1 GSKVEGAS
9 TITQQLSK
17 NLFLT
22 SEKTWVRKIKEMMAA
37 LYIERNFSKEV
48 ILETY
53 LNQMYFGQ
61 GVYGVEMSSQTFFSK
76 PVGDLTIAEDAILA
90 GLAKALNVYSTVE
103 HHEKALQRR
112 NVVLKAMEDTEKI
125 TSKTRIQEQEK
136 TLGLEL
142 QKQESKP
149 GPCVDSYIDLVMN
162 EAAEKLNLSL
172 QALKQGG

>member
-1 GSKVEGAS
+1 
-9 TITQQLSK
+9 SK

-61 GVYGVEMSSQTFFSK
+61 VVYGVEMASQTFFSK
-76 PVGDLTIAEDAILA
+76 SVGDLTITEGAMRA
-90 GLAKALNVYSTVE
+90 GLVKTPNGYSPVE
-103 HHEKALQRR
+103 HTDKALQRR

-125 TSKTRIQEQEK
+125 SSKTRIQEQEK
-136 TLGLEL
+136 TLGLKL
-142 QKQESKP
+142 QKQETKP
-149 GPCVDSYIDLVMN
+149 GPWVDSYIDLVMK
-162 EAAEKLNLSL
+162 EAAEKHNLSI
-172 QALKQGG
+172 QD